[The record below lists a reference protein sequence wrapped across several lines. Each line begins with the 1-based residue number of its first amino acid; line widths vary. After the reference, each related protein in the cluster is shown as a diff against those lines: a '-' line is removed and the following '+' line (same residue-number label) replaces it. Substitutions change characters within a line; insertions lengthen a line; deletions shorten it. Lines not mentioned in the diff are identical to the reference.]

1 MRLRPS
7 LLAAMMA
14 ALLVASPAAALGEP
28 LAFLQRIE
36 DIPLAPGLTEQPGAG
51 LVFATA
57 EGRIVEAVA
66 EGNASAEQVTAF
78 YTATLPELGWEQR
91 APLVFKRE
99 RELLQISLSSAQ
111 GRLTVAF
118 SLQPDR

>member
-7 LLAAMMA
+7 VLAALVA
-14 ALLVASPAAALGEP
+14 ALLILPPAPGLGEP
-28 LAFLQRIE
+28 LAFLQRID
-36 DIPLAPGLTEQPGAG
+36 DIPLAPGLSEKTGAG

-66 EGNASAEQVTAF
+66 EGPVTAAQVTAF
-78 YTATLPELGWEQR
+78 YTATLPELGWEER
-91 APLVFKRE
+91 APLLFKRDT
-99 RELLQISLSSAQ
+99 ELLTISLSP
-111 GRLTVAF
+111 GRGGLTVAF

>member
-1 MRLRPS
+1 MTLRPS
-7 LLAAMMA
+7 VLAVLLAAM
-14 ALLVASPAAALGEP
+14 LHFLPTPSLGGS

-36 DIPLAPGLTEQPGAG
+36 DIPLAPGLTERLGAG

-66 EGNASAEQVTAF
+66 EGRTTAAQVTAF
-78 YTATLPELGWEQR
+78 YAATLPELGWEER
-91 APLVFKRE
+91 APLLFKRDT
-99 RELLQISLSSAQ
+99 ELLTISLSP
-111 GRLTVAF
+111 GRDGLTVAF